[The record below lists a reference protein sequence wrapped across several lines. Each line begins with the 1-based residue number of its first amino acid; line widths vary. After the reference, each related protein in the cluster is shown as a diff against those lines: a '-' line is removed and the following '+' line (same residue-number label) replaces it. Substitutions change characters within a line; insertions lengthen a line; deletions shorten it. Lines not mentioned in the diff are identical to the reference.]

1 MEKDQDVGV
10 QDEYPCL
17 ACLTKGTEKLFTR
30 GSTQAGA
37 EESLHNLHEY
47 SSVSLTGRH
56 SQPHRSS

>member
-10 QDEYPCL
+10 QNEYPRL